1 MKLPL
6 LPSWV
11 SLFKGWGATVHYFG
25 WPSNELDDSYGPFE
39 VVVLSKDDEFGV
51 ARLQEIR
58 FLGAGGSGLVQPS
71 DSPGVSRAEDSWL
84 ANLISTRRSNS
95 EVDPG
100 GMYKVF
106 SKDVQRRLLTG
117 HVVALRFHPVLMAR
131 QLLRTNEVQEPLLQ
145 VMMKN
150 PTETITEA
158 TARLYFELTQW
169 GETSA
174 ASVIAKLEGTSV
186 VTIRNRLHAARRKGL
201 LDKPGSGVRR
211 L

>member
-1 MKLPL
+1 VKLPL
-6 LPSWV
+6 LPAWV
-11 SLFKGWGATVHYFG
+11 SLFGGWGATVHYFG

-39 VVVLSKDDEFGV
+39 VLVLSKDDESGV
-51 ARLQEIR
+51 ARLHEIR
-58 FLGAGGSGLVQPS
+58 FLGAGGSGLVAPKEY
-71 DSPGVSRAEDSWL
+71 PGVFRAEDAWL
-84 ANLISTRRSNS
+84 ANLVETRRSNS
-95 EVDPG
+95 AVDPG
-100 GMYKVF
+100 GLYEVF

-117 HVVALRFHPVLMAR
+117 HVVALRFYPVLMAR
-131 QLLRTNEVQEPLLQ
+131 QLLRSTEVHEPALQ
-145 VMMKN
+145 VMMKS

-158 TARLYFELTQW
+158 TARLYYELTQW

-186 VTIRNRLHAARRKGL
+186 VTIRNRLHAARQKGL